1 MPKAHV
7 EAPLIGS
14 MLLAGV
20 ILKLGGYGFIL
31 LSPHLLGTCS
41 GYIYLTLLGSV
52 VCSLL
57 CYRAWD
63 IKSLVAYSS
72 IVHIGSVTLGAL
84 CGSEVGSWV
93 ACSIM
98 LAHSLVSPL
107 LFLIAHA
114 LYQANYSRCFIFGHS
129 NPLSFSFLF
138 IFSLLLGA
146 SFGLPPFLGFWVE
159 LLIFCGLGSAMFTA
173 LFPLGLSVFFGFLYS
188 VVFYVKSCGGF
199 PSRLLSIPS
208 SPWTFLSP
216 LAISFV
222 GPLFSSLIIP

>member
-1 MPKAHV
+1 
-7 EAPLIGS
+7 

-20 ILKLGGYGFIL
+20 ILKLGGYGFII
-31 LSPHLLGTCS
+31 LSPHLLSSCS

-63 IKSLVAYSS
+63 IKRLVAYSS
-72 IVHIGSVTLGAL
+72 IVHIGAVTLGAL

-93 ACSIM
+93 ACSIL

-114 LYQANYSRCFIFGHS
+114 LYLANYRRCFIFGHS
-129 NPLSFSFLF
+129 NPLSSSFLL
-138 IFSLLLGA
+138 IFSILVGA

-159 LLIFCGLGSAMFTA
+159 LILFCGLGSASLT
-173 LFPLGLSVFFGFLYS
+173 LIIPLGLSVFFGFLYS
-188 VVFYVKSCGGF
+188 VIFYVKSCGGI
-199 PSRLLSIPS
+199 PSRLVFFPS

-216 LAISFV
+216 LAISFL
-222 GPLFSSLIIP
+222 GPLFSSLILP